1 MNDEWTGF
9 QREPAQVT
17 GSSAMPDEFDRAFGL
32 LDGLK
37 HVLKTKPAIV
47 NIAPPFGI
55 GGMRT
60 YIVQTV
66 REREVVSGNEDK
78 ARPRFTLFLQRTGDS
93 PIRVVLPA
101 HVGDLIV
108 RQRDQLTTQARK
120 KQGKASAQARKAR
133 GEKPGFQLNAA
144 ERAERKKAREKAD
157 YLAREL
163 KKGKEKRK

>member
-101 HVGDLIV
+101 MVGDLIV

-120 KQGKASAQARKAR
+120 KQGKASAAARKAR
-133 GEKPGFQLNAA
+133 GEKPGFQLSAA
-144 ERAERKKAREKAD
+144 ERAERKKAKK
-157 YLAREL
+157 AREAEQEKERRA
-163 KKGKEKRK
+163 KKK